1 MVINGDIMRK
11 KVVVI
16 GPVLSRSGYGEQ
28 ARFALRSLKR
38 YEDFFDIYI
47 VPIGWGKTSWVWEDT
62 EERRWIDKLITK
74 TSAYQQQK
82 GQFDISLQITI
93 PNEWEEVAPINIG
106 YTAGIESTKIAG
118 SWIEKSNIMDRIIVV
133 SNHAKHGFDSTTYDA
148 RDRKTGE
155 EILNYRCQTPV
166 EAVNYAVRDIVPEE
180 IELDLDYDFNFLVL
194 AQWSVRKN
202 VENTI
207 NWFIDEFKND
217 EVGLVLKLNTA
228 NNSRLDKEITR
239 RRVKGLVR
247 KTKDTK
253 CKVYLLHGD
262 MTEEELSGL
271 YRNPKIKALINLA
284 HGEGFG
290 LPMFEAVN
298 NELPVIAAA
307 WSGHCDFLYAPKR
320 DKKSRKNRNF
330 PHFARV
336 EYDIQ
341 PIQKSAVWDE
351 VLIPES
357 MWCYPK
363 EKSYKDQLRK
373 VYKNYNHYASLT
385 KKLKKHIEKNFSEEK
400 IYKQF
405 AEIVY
410 GKDLKRNAKYIFV
423 NDLFSHQY
431 LGGAELSLEALAA
444 SSPEEHIEINS
455 QDIDDSL
462 VKLYADKTWVIG
474 NHTNIDKDVLT
485 TLVQNVNYNIIEFDY
500 KYCIYRNLELHSLME
515 GKECDC
521 EYSEHGEFIKDL
533 YENANKVFFMSQKQ
547 MNVYLDRLEL
557 DEDKCVVLSSVFTD
571 RTLDLIKVLREN
583 VSKQKQN
590 FWAVTDSPN
599 WVKGSDA
606 AKKWCHENNIEFVQ
620 LNNTPYEQALEVLAN
635 AKGLCLLPPGADTCP
650 RLVIEAK
657 LLGCELHY
665 NENVQH
671 ADEDWFNTDDV
682 ESIERYLRGYKERF
696 WNNL

>member
-1 MVINGDIMRK
+1 
-11 KVVVI
+11 
-16 GPVLSRSGYGEQ
+16 
-28 ARFALRSLKR
+28 
-38 YEDFFDIYI
+38 
-47 VPIGWGKTSWVWEDT
+47 
-62 EERRWIDKLITK
+62 
-74 TSAYQQQK
+74 
-82 GQFDISLQITI
+82 
-93 PNEWEEVAPINIG
+93 
-106 YTAGIESTKIAG
+106 
-118 SWIEKSNIMDRIIVV
+118 
-133 SNHAKHGFDSTTYDA
+133 
-148 RDRKTGE
+148 
-155 EILNYRCQTPV
+155 
-166 EAVNYAVRDIVPEE
+166 
-180 IELDLDYDFNFLVL
+180 
-194 AQWSVRKN
+194 
-202 VENTI
+202 
-207 NWFIDEFKND
+207 
-217 EVGLVLKLNTA
+217 
-228 NNSRLDKEITR
+228 
-239 RRVKGLVR
+239 
-247 KTKDTK
+247 
-253 CKVYLLHGD
+253 
-262 MTEEELSGL
+262 MT
-271 YRNPKIKALINLA
+271 
-284 HGEGFG
+284 
-290 LPMFEAVN
+290 
-298 NELPVIAAA
+298 
-307 WSGHCDFLYAPKR
+307 
-320 DKKSRKNRNF
+320 
-330 PHFARV
+330 
-336 EYDIQ
+336 
-341 PIQKSAVWDE
+341 
-351 VLIPES
+351 
-357 MWCYPK
+357 
-363 EKSYKDQLRK
+363 
-373 VYKNYNHYASLT
+373 
-385 KKLKKHIEKNFSEEK
+385 
-400 IYKQF
+400 
-405 AEIVY
+405 
-410 GKDLKRNAKYIFV
+410 KYIFV

>member
-155 EILNYRCQTPV
+155 EVLNYRCQTPV

-320 DKKSRKNRNF
+320 DKKSRKTRNF

-385 KKLKKHIEKNFSEEK
+385 KKLKKHIQKNFSEEK

-410 GKDLKRNAKYIFV
+410 GKDLKRNAEYIFV

>member
-166 EAVNYAVRDIVPEE
+166 EAVNYAVRDIAPEE
-180 IELDLDYDFNFLVL
+180 IELDLDYDFNFLVM

-217 EVGLVLKLNTA
+217 EVGLVLKVNTA

-253 CKVYLLHGD
+253 CKIYLLHGD

-351 VLIPES
+351 VLISES